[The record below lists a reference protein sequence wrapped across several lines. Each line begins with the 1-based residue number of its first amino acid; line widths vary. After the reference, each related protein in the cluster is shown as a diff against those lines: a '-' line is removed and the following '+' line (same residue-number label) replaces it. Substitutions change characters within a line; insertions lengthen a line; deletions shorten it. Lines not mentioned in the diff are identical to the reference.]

1 MKILITGKDSYIGTS
16 FERWVEQYGDTY
28 MIDTIDVRGDSW
40 KQQSFA
46 GYDAILHVAGI
57 AHIKETPENSQLYY
71 KINRDLA
78 VNLAVKAKQ
87 DGVKQ
92 FVFLSSMSVYG
103 IEQGVITK
111 GTPCNPKSS
120 YGKAKLEAEQLIHKL
135 QDVSFSVATLR
146 PPMVYGKGCRG
157 NYPRLAKLAL
167 KSPVFPNIKNE
178 RSMIHMDNLS
188 EFIKVLIDDC
198 AKGVFCPQNK
208 EYVCTTEM
216 VKLIAD
222 TYGRKIKLTKVFNP
236 ILKLLK
242 LNLITKVFGSLV
254 YEKKLSEYQKEYCV
268 YNLKKSISMTE
279 GS

>member
-1 MKILITGKDSYIGTS
+1 MITGKDSYIGTS
-16 FERWVEQYGDTY
+16 FEKWVGQYGDTY
-28 MIDTIDVRGDSW
+28 IIDTIDVRDDSW

-71 KINRDLA
+71 KVNRDLA
-78 VNLAVKAKQ
+78 VDLAIKAKQ
-87 DGVKQ
+87 DGVRQ

-111 GTPCNPKSS
+111 ETLCNPKNS
-120 YGKAKLEAEQLIHKL
+120 YGKAKLEAEEIIHKL

-146 PPMVYGKGCRG
+146 PPMVYGKNCRG
-157 NYPRLAKLAL
+157 NYPKLAKLAL

-188 EFIKVLIDDC
+188 EFIKILIDDC
-198 AKGVFCPQNK
+198 AEGVFCPQNE

-216 VKLIAD
+216 VKSIAELH
-222 TYGRKIKLTKVFNP
+222 GRKIGLTKIFNP
-236 ILKLLK
+236 LLKLLK
-242 LNLITKVFGSLV
+242 LNIVTKVFGSLV
-254 YEKKLSEYQKEYCV
+254 YEKKLSEYQKKYCV
-268 YNLKKSISMTE
+268 YDLKRSISMTE
-279 GS
+279 GR